1 MDLPLTT
8 VNAHTDLELA
18 YYLLLI
24 VIILGTEIQPFVLG
38 A

>member
-1 MDLPLTT
+1 MGLPLTI

-24 VIILGTEIQPFVLG
+24 VIILGTEIQPFVLS